1 MKLKNII
8 SVLGVM
14 LFAGCSSV
22 TTQPA
27 MVADGFIKNASLGF
41 SGFTFEIPQG
51 FEMYNPAAKNPAE
64 YNELQRMAIRMYDL
78 NKVWHPRDD
87 ELFYEGF
94 LFMSDKAC
102 FLLMTLKYSYIP
114 RNESSPFSDRSVS
127 QWQFMPLYNVTAT
140 RSFELGANRM
150 PAVYTRGYAY
160 EQKGWYYDS
169 PKNNRMP
176 FNYEACKV
184 TGDNR
189 DRYILM
195 GFALPEHAEALTAPM
210 KQMIDGLLL

>member
-14 LFAGCSSV
+14 LFLGCSSV
-22 TTQPA
+22 TTQRA
-27 MVADGFIKNASLGF
+27 MVVDGLIKNASLGF

-51 FEMYNPAAKNPAE
+51 FEIYNPAAKNPAE
-64 YNELQRMAIRMYDL
+64 YNELQRMAIRIYDL
-78 NKVWHPRDD
+78 NKTWHPRDD

-94 LFMSDKAC
+94 LLMSDHAC
-102 FLLMTLKYSYIP
+102 FLLMTLKYDYAL
-114 RNESSPFSDRSVS
+114 RNEGSPFSGQSVS
-127 QWQFMPLYNVTAT
+127 NWQLMPLYNVTAN
-140 RSFELGANRM
+140 RSFELGANCM
-150 PAVYTRGYAY
+150 GAVYTRGYAY
-160 EQKGWYYDS
+160 EQKGWYYAN
-169 PKNNRMP
+169 PKNGRMP

-184 TGDNR
+184 TGNNR

-210 KQMIDGLLL
+210 KQMLDKLQL

>member
-8 SVLGVM
+8 SALGVM
-14 LFAGCSSV
+14 LCLGCASV
-22 TTQPA
+22 MPQRA
-27 MVADGFIKNASLGF
+27 MVADGIVKNASLGF

-51 FEMYNPAAKNPAE
+51 FEVYNPAAKNPTE
-64 YNELQRMAIRMYDL
+64 YNELQRMAIRIYDL
-78 NKVWHPRDD
+78 NNVWHPRDD
-87 ELFYEGF
+87 ELFYESF
-94 LFMSDKAC
+94 LFMSDKTC
-102 FLLMTLKYSYIP
+102 FLLMTLKYSYMP
-114 RNESSPFSDRSVS
+114 RNENLPFSYRSVS
-127 QWQFMPLYNVTAT
+127 QWQLMPLYNVTAN

-150 PAVYTRGYAY
+150 AAVYARGYAY

-169 PKNNRMP
+169 PKKSRMP

-195 GFALPEHAEALTAPM
+195 GFALPDYAEALTVPM
-210 KQMIDGLLL
+210 KQMIDGLML